1 MPVVIGIDTEAETA
15 CVGSTATSGTGIVP
29 DETDGSSIGV
39 GTNCVVSRRGT
50 NRGEC
55 LGRVVQGLERWRRR
69 DVTNGRVIWHGGR
82 SDHTQRNAASRP
94 SIVRM
99 GIVVVG
105 RPAKHSDRLRHRI
118 NHDEAREKW
127 RHPVGSGVTQRAR
140 GAGRRT
146 RFIPVFRFTR
156 LCLRILETWR
166 LRNTTDPVR
175 RQSCASAVIRVSD
188 RRRVIELATEWNRAW
203 WEWSASRLMP

>member
-1 MPVVIGIDTEAETA
+1 
-15 CVGSTATSGTGIVP
+15 
-29 DETDGSSIGV
+29 
-39 GTNCVVSRRGT
+39 
-50 NRGEC
+50 
-55 LGRVVQGLERWRRR
+55 
-69 DVTNGRVIWHGGR
+69 
-82 SDHTQRNAASRP
+82 
-94 SIVRM
+94 M

-127 RHPVGSGVTQRAR
+127 QHPVGSGVTQRAR

-156 LCLRILETWR
+156 LCMRILETWR
-166 LRNTTDPVR
+166 LRNTTNPVR

-188 RRRVIELATEWNRAW
+188 RRRVTELATEWESYGCMVGVVRVLVHAVGHAW
-203 WEWSASRLMP
+203 ADATSLHRDLESCGRVHGRWHRRGKKANTAAAGIQPRRGRHDMLHVKSEGNTPSRLEHHHRRGSSEVQHEDVRFPLGESRVTNG